1 MASNA
6 ELCAELERVGM
17 ERVKQLRDRD
27 EYLRLGSSSGSHG
40 STGAATATTTA
51 ASHEDT
57 MIKDLCDIITDGN
70 EVFKEAHGRNMTYSE
85 MRSLYG

>member
-1 MASNA
+1 MASNASNA
-6 ELCAELERVGM
+6 ELCAALERVGM

-27 EYLRLGSSSGSHG
+27 EYLRLGSSSGS
-40 STGAATATTTA
+40 TGTATATAT

>member
-1 MASNA
+1 MASNASNA

-27 EYLRLGSSSGSHG
+27 EYLRLGSSGSHG
-40 STGAATATTTA
+40 STGTTTA